1 MHNHSTSRRRM
12 QKFFSRLSF
21 DLTRHHRVKEER
33 IRARFVNYKKSNK
46 EEKNKE
52 YFLYAYIYIY
62 KERENE
68 KENNEFVRGKKIN
81 RGLWFH
87 V

>member
-1 MHNHSTSRRRM
+1 M
-12 QKFFSRLSF
+12 
-21 DLTRHHRVKEER
+21 
-33 IRARFVNYKKSNK
+33 
-46 EEKNKE
+46 
-52 YFLYAYIYIY
+52 YIY

-87 V
+87 VWRGNLMQIYVRHNMPLTYIPHGRR

>member
-1 MHNHSTSRRRM
+1 MH
-12 QKFFSRLSF
+12 
-21 DLTRHHRVKEER
+21 
-33 IRARFVNYKKSNK
+33 
-46 EEKNKE
+46 
-52 YFLYAYIYIY
+52 IYLY
-62 KERENE
+62 KERVNE

>member
-1 MHNHSTSRRRM
+1 M
-12 QKFFSRLSF
+12 
-21 DLTRHHRVKEER
+21 
-33 IRARFVNYKKSNK
+33 
-46 EEKNKE
+46 
-52 YFLYAYIYIY
+52 YIYIY